1 MTGQGMICTFVLCK
15 STVQTY
21 MSDTAGP
28 AGVGTPAAGR
38 TRARPR
44 RERLLEVT
52 IELVAREGID
62 AVTHRRV
69 AELAQVPLGS
79 TTYYFASR
87 EEMLVEALK
96 AFGRQEIAAIRARLA
111 DLPTRR
117 PSRRRYVDG
126 LVEFLIPQLDDD
138 HWRTVAQYAL
148 LCEAARRPELEPVAR
163 EWNQAWWAVLEELFQ
178 ALKVPD
184 PRLEARMLLAM
195 LDGFLLEQLAAPDPE
210 FISGVLKPALRRVF
224 DRAHSEGGS

>member
-1 MTGQGMICTFVLCK
+1 M
-15 STVQTY
+15 Y
-21 MSDTAGP
+21 MSSPTAAAGP
-28 AGVGTPAAGR
+28 AETVTGR
-38 TRARPR
+38 KRSRARPR

-96 AFGRQEIAAIRARLA
+96 TFGRQEIAAIRARLS
-111 DLPTRR
+111 DLPARR
-117 PSRRRYVDG
+117 PSRRRYIDG
-126 LVEFLIPQLDDD
+126 LVDFLVPQLGDE
-138 HWRTVAQYAL
+138 HWRTLAQYTL

-184 PRLEARMLLAM
+184 PGLEARMLLAM
-195 LDGFLLEQLAAPDPE
+195 LDGFLLEQLAAPDPD
-210 FISGVLKPALRRVF
+210 FVSGVLRPALRRVF
-224 DRAHSEGGS
+224 DRAFAEGGS

>member
-1 MTGQGMICTFVLCK
+1 
-15 STVQTY
+15 
-21 MSDTAGP
+21 MSDAVEALGAAPSP
-28 AGVGTPAAGR
+28 ASR
-38 TRARPR
+38 KRARPR

-69 AELAQVPLGS
+69 AELARVPLGS

-96 AFGRQEIAAIRARLA
+96 TFGRQEIAALRARLA
-111 DLPTRR
+111 DLPARR

-126 LVEFLIPQLDDD
+126 LVEFLAPQLEDD

-195 LDGFLLEQLAAPDPE
+195 LDGFLLEQLAAPDPD
-210 FISGVLKPALRRVF
+210 FVSAVLKPALRRVF
-224 DRAHSEGGS
+224 ASARSEGGS

>member
-1 MTGQGMICTFVLCK
+1 MYMNNTVAPIGTTAAAASARRAQGR
-15 STVQTY
+15 
-21 MSDTAGP
+21 
-28 AGVGTPAAGR
+28 GR
-38 TRARPR
+38 AR
-44 RERLLEVT
+44 RERLIEVT

-111 DLPTRR
+111 ELLTHK

-126 LVEFLIPQLDDD
+126 LVDFLAPQLTDY
-138 HWRTVAQYAL
+138 HWQTVAQYAL

-178 ALKVPD
+178 ALKVPN
-184 PRLEARMLLAM
+184 PGLEARMLLAM
-195 LDGFLLEQLAAPDPE
+195 LDGFLLEQLAAPDPD
-210 FISGVLKPALRRVF
+210 FVSATLKPALRRVF
-224 DRAHSEGGS
+224 GRARSDGGT

>member
-1 MTGQGMICTFVLCK
+1 
-15 STVQTY
+15 
-21 MSDTAGP
+21 MSD
-28 AGVGTPAAGR
+28 AAEASGAAPSAASR
-38 TRARPR
+38 KRARPR

-69 AELAQVPLGS
+69 AELARVPLGS

-96 AFGRQEIAAIRARLA
+96 TFGRQEIAALRARLA
-111 DLPTRR
+111 DLPARR

-126 LVEFLIPQLDDD
+126 LVEFLAPQLEDD

-195 LDGFLLEQLAAPDPE
+195 LDGFLLEQLAAPDPD
-210 FISGVLKPALRRVF
+210 FVSAVLKPALRRVF
-224 DRAHSEGGS
+224 AAARSEGGS

>member
-1 MTGQGMICTFVLCK
+1 MA
-15 STVQTY
+15 
-21 MSDTAGP
+21 TARRR
-28 AGVGTPAAGR
+28 A
-38 TRARPR
+38 RARPR
-44 RERLLEVT
+44 RELLLEVT

-87 EEMLVEALK
+87 EEMLVEALE

-111 DLPTRR
+111 DLPQRR
-117 PSRRRYVDG
+117 PSRRRYVEG
-126 LVEFLIPQLDDD
+126 LVDFLAPQLGDDS
-138 HWRTVAQYAL
+138 WRTLAQYTL
-148 LCEAARRPELEPVAR
+148 LCEAARRPELQPVAR

-184 PRLEARMLLAM
+184 PALEARMLLAM
-195 LDGFLLEQLAAPDPE
+195 LDGFLLEQLAAPDPD
-210 FISGVLKPALRRVF
+210 FLSGVLRPALRQVF
-224 DRAHSEGGS
+224 ERAYAEGGS

>member
-1 MTGQGMICTFVLCK
+1 
-15 STVQTY
+15 
-21 MSDTAGP
+21 MSDAVEALG
-28 AGVGTPAAGR
+28 AAPSAASR
-38 TRARPR
+38 KRVRPR

-69 AELAQVPLGS
+69 AELARVPLGS

-96 AFGRQEIAAIRARLA
+96 TFGRQEIAALRARLA
-111 DLPTRR
+111 DLPARR

-126 LVEFLIPQLDDD
+126 LVEFLAPQLEDD

-195 LDGFLLEQLAAPDPE
+195 LDGFLLEQLAAPDPD
-210 FISGVLKPALRRVF
+210 FVSAVLKPALRRVF
-224 DRAHSEGGS
+224 ASARSEGGS

>member
-1 MTGQGMICTFVLCK
+1 MYMNSALETIGTTAAAAAARRAQGR
-15 STVQTY
+15 
-21 MSDTAGP
+21 
-28 AGVGTPAAGR
+28 GR
-38 TRARPR
+38 AR
-44 RERLLEVT
+44 RERLIEVT

-96 AFGRQEIAAIRARLA
+96 TFGRQEIAAIRARLA
-111 DLPTRR
+111 ELLTHR
-117 PSRRRYVDG
+117 PSRRRYVDR
-126 LVEFLIPQLDDD
+126 LVDFLAPQLADDR
-138 HWRTVAQYAL
+138 WRTVAQYAL
-148 LCEAARRPELEPVAR
+148 LCEAARRPELEQVAR

-184 PRLEARMLLAM
+184 PGLEARMLLAM
-195 LDGFLLEQLAAPDPE
+195 LDGFLLGQLAAPDPD
-210 FISGVLKPALRRVF
+210 FVSATLKPALRRVF
-224 DRAHSEGGS
+224 ARARPDGGT

>member
-1 MTGQGMICTFVLCK
+1 MSSAAEATGAAL
-15 STVQTY
+15 
-21 MSDTAGP
+21 AEP
-28 AGVGTPAAGR
+28 AGRAGG
-38 TRARPR
+38 RARGSAR
-44 RERLLEVT
+44 RELLLEVT

-69 AELAQVPLGS
+69 AELANVPLGS

-96 AFGRQEIAAIRARLA
+96 AFGRQEIAALRARLA
-111 DLPTRR
+111 DLPMHRA
-117 PSRRRYVDG
+117 SRRRYVDG
-126 LVEFLIPQLDDD
+126 LVGFLAPQLEDD
-138 HWRTVAQYAL
+138 HWRTVAQYSL

-163 EWNQAWWAVLEELFQ
+163 EWNQAWWAVLEDLFR

-184 PRLEARMLLAM
+184 PALEARMLLAM

-210 FISGVLKPALRRVF
+210 FVSGVLKPALRRVF
-224 DRAHSEGGS
+224 ARTRLDGGS

>member
-1 MTGQGMICTFVLCK
+1 
-15 STVQTY
+15 
-21 MSDTAGP
+21 MSD
-28 AGVGTPAAGR
+28 AAEAPGAAPSAASR
-38 TRARPR
+38 KRARPR

-69 AELAQVPLGS
+69 AELARVPLGS

-96 AFGRQEIAAIRARLA
+96 TFGRQEIAALRARLA
-111 DLPTRR
+111 DLPARR

-126 LVEFLIPQLDDD
+126 LVEFLAPQLEDD

-195 LDGFLLEQLAAPDPE
+195 LDGFLLEQLAAPDPD
-210 FISGVLKPALRRVF
+210 FVSAVLKPALRRVF
-224 DRAHSEGGS
+224 ASARSEGGS

>member
-1 MTGQGMICTFVLCK
+1 
-15 STVQTY
+15 
-21 MSDTAGP
+21 MSD
-28 AGVGTPAAGR
+28 AAEASGAPPSAASR
-38 TRARPR
+38 KRARPR

-69 AELAQVPLGS
+69 AELARVPLGS

-96 AFGRQEIAAIRARLA
+96 TFGRQEIAALRARLA
-111 DLPTRR
+111 DLPARR

-126 LVEFLIPQLDDD
+126 LVEFLAPQLEDD

-195 LDGFLLEQLAAPDPE
+195 LDGFLLEQLAAPDPD
-210 FISGVLKPALRRVF
+210 FVSAVLKPALRRVF
-224 DRAHSEGGS
+224 AAARSEGGS

>member
-1 MTGQGMICTFVLCK
+1 MP
-15 STVQTY
+15 
-21 MSDTAGP
+21 DTTAAAGP
-28 AGVGTPAAGR
+28 AEAAAEPTVPVTAAGR
-38 TRARPR
+38 KRARVRPR

-87 EEMLVEALK
+87 EEMLVEALQS
-96 AFGRQEIAAIRARLA
+96 FGRQEIAALRARLA
-111 DLPTRR
+111 EPPARR
-117 PSRRRYVDG
+117 PSRRRYVDE
-126 LVEFLIPQLDDD
+126 LVEFMVPQLGDD
-138 HWRTVAQYAL
+138 HWRTLAQYTL

-163 EWNQAWWAVLEELFQ
+163 EWNQAWWAVLEEFFQ

-184 PRLEARMLLAM
+184 PGLEARMLLAM
-195 LDGFLLEQLAAPDPE
+195 LDGFLLQQLAAPDPD
-210 FISGVLKPALRRVF
+210 FVAGVLKPALRRVF
-224 DRAHSEGGS
+224 ARVQPAGGS

>member
-1 MTGQGMICTFVLCK
+1 MARKRV
-15 STVQTY
+15 
-21 MSDTAGP
+21 
-28 AGVGTPAAGR
+28 
-38 TRARPR
+38 RARPR

-96 AFGRQEIAAIRARLA
+96 TFGRQEIAAIRARLA
-111 DLPTRR
+111 DLPVRP
-117 PSRRRYVDG
+117 PSRRRYVEG
-126 LVEFLIPQLDDD
+126 LVDFLAPQLGDE
-138 HWRTVAQYAL
+138 HWRTLAQYTL

-184 PRLEARMLLAM
+184 PGLEARMLLAM
-195 LDGFLLEQLAAPDPE
+195 LDGFLLEQLAAPDPD
-210 FISGVLKPALRRVF
+210 FLSGVLRPALRRVF
-224 DRAHSEGGS
+224 DRAFAEGGS